1 MVVNSEVDIIA
12 EHTTEYV
19 DIMQT
24 LQKIKAINQTTYE
37 GHCVTEIKH
46 TT

>member
-12 EHTTEYV
+12 EHTAEYV
-19 DIMQT
+19 DIMKT

-37 GHCVTEIKH
+37 GHCVADIRH
-46 TT
+46 T